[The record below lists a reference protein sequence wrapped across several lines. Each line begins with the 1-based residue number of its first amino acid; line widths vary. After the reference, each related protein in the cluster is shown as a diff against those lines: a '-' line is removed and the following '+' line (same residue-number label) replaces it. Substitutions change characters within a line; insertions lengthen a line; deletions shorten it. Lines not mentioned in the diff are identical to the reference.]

1 MFTFSRCET
10 PSAYICSLTAGGEM
24 QGVGGRLRRRIIR
37 DAGVTV
43 SEMIM
48 KTLRP
53 DASVEFHT
61 YQFSR
66 GGTR

>member
-10 PSAYICSLTAGGEM
+10 PPAYICSLTAGGEM
-24 QGVGGRLRRRIIR
+24 QGVGGRLRRHIIR
-37 DAGVTV
+37 DAGVAV
-43 SEMIM
+43 SEIIM

-53 DASVEFHT
+53 DASVEFDR